1 MKRLTEK
8 YNDCYEPSLC
18 LGCDG
23 ECRECNAM
31 QNSANKLAAYENTG
45 LEPKEIKE
53 NKKTINDL
61 ARIICSKNDEIEKL
75 KCQLAEYKRRLENE
89 NGNNTDYIKNSK

>member
-1 MKRLTEK
+1 MRSEMERLTEK

-45 LEPKEIKE
+45 LEPEEIKE
-53 NKKTINDL
+53 NEKIINDL
-61 ARIICSKNDEIEKL
+61 ARAICTKDEEIKKL
-75 KCQLAEYKRRLENE
+75 KSQLAECKRRLDLEE
-89 NGNNTDYIKNSK
+89 K